1 MLFEYLRQNGFLYLF
16 NDSYSQISN
25 IVLNICMHS
34 WAKYADNEDIPIQ
47 RNGRFVHSQLE
58 EDFPQI
64 NLQ

>member
-34 WAKYADNEDIPIQ
+34 WAKIIPIQ